1 MLFVLNATER
11 KHLILNPSNT
21 SEIIQ
26 RNLLVYVDN
35 VLTSV
40 GTIAISFFTYS
51 INLLKSDG
59 FNYRTRKSNNEKIM
73 DKASR
78 ENVIDTYTDANIL
91 GMR

>member
-40 GTIAISFFTYS
+40 GTIAINFFTYS